1 MCGRFTVNYTYEQM
15 LEYLNKEYSIFDFD
29 YELPR
34 YNVSPG
40 QQVLSVIYD
49 GNNYRAG
56 TFKWGLIQPFSKDE
70 KSGYKMINARSE
82 SIEEKVSFKDSFF
95 NKRCLILS
103 DGFYEWD
110 NVTGT
115 KKPYYI
121 TFENR
126 KMMAYAGIWS
136 RYVKD
141 GRSIYTCSIITTSAN
156 SLVGSI
162 HERMPV
168 ILDSDDAKKWLNSD
182 NDLML
187 LKSLLHQYPTEKLSM
202 IEVSKK
208 VNTVAND
215 DPSLIEEHQEYTLF

>member
-34 YNVSPG
+34 YNVAPG
-40 QQVLSVIYD
+40 QQVFSVIYD
-49 GNNYRAG
+49 GENYRAG
-56 TFKWGLIQPFSKDE
+56 TFKWGLVPSFSKDE

-82 SIEEKVSFKDSFF
+82 SIEDKVSFKDSFF

-110 NVTGT
+110 KVSGS

-121 TFENR
+121 TFEDK

-136 RYVKD
+136 RYVKN
-141 GRSIYTCSIITTSAN
+141 GRSLYTCSIITTSAN
-156 SLVGSI
+156 DKVGSI

-168 ILDSDDAKKWLNSD
+168 ILESDDAKKWLGDNSD
-182 NDLML
+182 LEY
-187 LKSLLHQYPTEKLSM
+187 LKNILQQYPSEKISM
-202 IEVSKK
+202 IEVSTKINK
-208 VNTVAND
+208 VDND